1 MVAVLAAC
9 ARAGDTNHL
18 LLDSSALA
26 AMGAG
31 NVGGVLP
38 AVGAPTNQP
47 PWSGALAAGLTLTGG
62 NSESVLASTTI
73 KVQRNNPTNQWTF
86 GGDAAYGEND
96 AVENTEILHGYGQY
110 DHLFTQRWFGYGSA
124 DALHDGIA
132 DVGYRVTV
140 SPGAG
145 YYFIKTKQTVLA
157 GETGPGAIAER
168 LDSEQNYYMTAR
180 VAERLDQKIDD
191 TRTFGTTW
199 KFCPRWTGPIIS
211 SSTPRW
217 GWKPPLPKKS
227 VCERCCRTILPMNL
241 RRATRTMT
249 CDWLAGW
256 ATNFDFERRQPRL
269 MTVLLGAGVPAP
281 FLPRKPIQG
290 ESRSNFHEPSDWR
303 V

>member
-1 MVAVLAAC
+1 MVAVLAVC

-191 TRTFGTTW
+191 HTHVW
-199 KFCPRWTGPIIS
+199 DN
-211 SSTPRW
+211 
-217 GWKPPLPKKS
+217 L
-227 VCERCCRTILPMNL
+227 EILPQVDRPDNFLVNAEVGVEAAITKKISL
-241 RRATRTMT
+241 R
-249 CDWLAGW
+249 
-256 ATNFDFERRQPRL
+256 
-269 MTVLLGAGVPAP
+269 TVLQDYFANEPAP
-281 FLPRKPIQG
+281 GHKDNDVRLVSGLGYKF
-290 ESRSNFHEPSDWR
+290 
-303 V
+303 